1 MLIQVDR
8 LSKSFDYYQKELG
21 LRSSLRNLFK
31 RQKLVKQAVNGI
43 SFDVAEG
50 EMVGFLGPNGA
61 GKTTTLKMLAGIVHP
76 TGGNASVM
84 GYTPWERKKAFKMQF
99 AIVMGQKNQHWW
111 DLPANESLFLN
122 KCIYE
127 VEDREYQSALSE
139 LTELLDVKD
148 LLTVQV
154 RRLSLGERMKMEL
167 VAALLHRPRLI
178 FLDEPTIGLDLLSQ
192 KKIRAFLKYY
202 NQQRKATV
210 ILTSHYME
218 DIEDLCRRVV
228 IINAG
233 QIVYDGEL
241 ARVNEVFAQSK
252 VIRLQ
257 LSDAVA
263 AADLATFG
271 VVKEQT
277 ELSATLEVPR
287 AELKARS
294 QAILDRLPVVDF
306 TIEDIPVEEGIALL
320 YQRREA
326 GHAPA

>member
-99 AIVMGQKNQHWW
+99 AIVMGQKNQLWW

-257 LSDAVA
+257 LSDGVS